1 MQIAPK
7 MEKKNITE
15 NITIIAMAQGGRAV
29 LCWQYP
35 IKQLELLH

>member
-15 NITIIAMAQGGRAV
+15 NITIIAMAQGGRAA

-35 IKQLELLH
+35 NVQLESVH